1 LSSTR
6 FDEGEKILRL
16 VQALSLACLLL
27 LLPAADSAAQSRQR
41 RTTPAKRPAATT
53 ARGRKP
59 ATASTTTLNE
69 ARIRLADELKTLT
82 RFLYLYGRTSVGVE
96 SNEKQAREG
105 GEVSPQAQAIL
116 NRSRTTVLESLGNI
130 RDRLDKLELYFRT
143 TPGLERHY
151 TRLSGVAAS
160 AASAEQRANA
170 GQLDAAGRA
179 LIEVANQLADVLLE
193 M

>member
-1 LSSTR
+1 M
-6 FDEGEKILRL
+6 ILRL
-16 VQALSLACLLL
+16 AQALSLACLLL
-27 LLPAADSAAQSRQR
+27 LLTAADSPAQRQR
-41 RTTPAKRPAATT
+41 RATPARRPAARTP
-53 ARGRKP
+53 ARP
-59 ATASTTTLNE
+59 SASTASTSTINE

-105 GEVSPQAQAIL
+105 GNVSPEAQAIL
-116 NRSRTTVLESLGNI
+116 DRSRTTVIGSLRNI
-130 RDRLDKLELYFRT
+130 RDRLDKLELYFRS

-151 TRLSGVAAS
+151 TRLSGVAAT

-170 GQLDAAGRA
+170 GQLDAAGRS

>member
-1 LSSTR
+1 M
-6 FDEGEKILRL
+6 RL
-16 VQALSLACLLL
+16 AQALSLACLLL
-27 LLPAADSAAQSRQR
+27 LLSVADSTAQPRPR
-41 RTTPAKRPAATT
+41 RSSSTPAKRPAATSSSR
-53 ARGRKP
+53 AKKP

-69 ARIRLADELKTLT
+69 ARIRLGDELKTLT
-82 RFLYLYGRTSVGVE
+82 RFLYLYGRTSVDIE
-96 SNEKQAREG
+96 ANERQARAG
-105 GEVSPQAQAIL
+105 GEVPPQAQAIL
-116 NRSRTTVLESLGNI
+116 NRSRTTLLNSLGNI

-151 TRLSGVAAS
+151 TRLSGVAAA

-179 LIEVANQLADVLLE
+179 LIEVSNQLADVLLE